1 MLADK
6 FWISS
11 KGEIL
16 WVVEDFKK
24 TILDNLEFFNLNE
37 SNASCKSAHKL
48 GFVEGEVDND
58 LLILRSTN
66 MKYLYETLNKIKE
79 HIEDI
84 KEIQFHL
91 LIDNKIMVRN
101 LNGKKE
107 IQLFLD
113 ERIFPRTGKYKF
125 LSEKQKKSFFTNIG
139 HIINNL
145 YAKKIKTNIISK

>member
-16 WVVEDFKK
+16 WVVEDFTK
-24 TILDNLEFFNLNE
+24 TIFKNLKFFNLNE

-48 GFVEGEVDND
+48 GFVEGEADDD

-66 MKYLYETLNKIKE
+66 MKYLYETLNKIKD

-84 KEIQFHL
+84 REVQFHL
-91 LIDNKIMVRN
+91 LMNDKIMVKN
-101 LNGKKE
+101 LKDKKE
-107 IQLFLD
+107 IQLFLN
-113 ERIFPRTGKYKF
+113 ERIFPRTGKYILLTK
-125 LSEKQKKSFFTNIG
+125 KQKKSFFTNIG

-145 YAKKIKTNIISK
+145 YVKKTKSNSTT

>member
-16 WVVEDFKK
+16 WVVEDFTK
-24 TILDNLEFFNLNE
+24 TIFKNLKFFNLNE
-37 SNASCKSAHKL
+37 SNAFCKSAHKL
-48 GFVEGEVDND
+48 GFVEGEADDD

-66 MKYLYETLNKIKE
+66 MKYLYETLNKIKD

-84 KEIQFHL
+84 REVQFHL
-91 LIDNKIMVRN
+91 LMDDKIMVKN
-101 LNGKKE
+101 LKGEKE
-107 IQLFLD
+107 IQLFLN
-113 ERIFPRTGKYKF
+113 ERIFPRTGKYILLTK
-125 LSEKQKKSFFTNIG
+125 KQKKSFFTNIG

-145 YAKKIKTNIISK
+145 YVKKTKSNSTT

>member
-6 FWISS
+6 FWINL

-16 WVVEDFKK
+16 WVVEDFTK
-24 TILDNLEFFNLNE
+24 TIFKNLKFFNLNE

-48 GFVEGEVDND
+48 GFVEGEADDD

-66 MKYLYETLNKIKE
+66 MKYLYETLNKIKD

-84 KEIQFHL
+84 REVQFHL
-91 LIDNKIMVRN
+91 LMNDKIMVKN
-101 LNGKKE
+101 LKDKKE
-107 IQLFLD
+107 IQLFLN
-113 ERIFPRTGKYKF
+113 ERIFPRTGKYILLTK
-125 LSEKQKKSFFTNIG
+125 KQKKSFFTNIG

-145 YAKKIKTNIISK
+145 YVKKTKSNSTT

>member
-6 FWISS
+6 FWINL

-16 WVVEDFKK
+16 WVVEDFKQ
-24 TILDNLEFFNLNE
+24 TILDNLEFFNLNN
-37 SNASCKSAHKL
+37 SNVSCKNAHKL
-48 GFVEGEVDND
+48 GFIEGEADD
-58 LLILRSTN
+58 DFLILRSTN
-66 MKYLYETLNKIKE
+66 MKYLYETLNKIKD

-84 KEIQFHL
+84 KEVQFHL
-91 LIDNKIMVRN
+91 LLDDKIMVRN

-113 ERIFPRTGKYKF
+113 ERIFPRTGKYIF
-125 LSEKQKKSFFTNIG
+125 LTKKQKRSFFTNIG

>member
-6 FWISS
+6 FWINL

-16 WVVEDFKK
+16 WVVEDFTK
-24 TILDNLEFFNLNE
+24 TIFKNLKFFNLNE

-48 GFVEGEVDND
+48 GFVEGEADDD

-66 MKYLYETLNKIKE
+66 MKYLYETLNKIKD

-84 KEIQFHL
+84 REVQFHL
-91 LIDNKIMVRN
+91 LMNDKIMVKN
-101 LNGKKE
+101 LKGEKE
-107 IQLFLD
+107 IQLFLN
-113 ERIFPRTGKYKF
+113 ERIFPRTGKYILLTK
-125 LSEKQKKSFFTNIG
+125 KQKKSFFTNIG

-145 YAKKIKTNIISK
+145 YVKKTKSNSTT

>member
-16 WVVEDFKK
+16 WVVEDFTK
-24 TILDNLEFFNLNE
+24 TIFKNLKFFNLNE

-48 GFVEGEVDND
+48 GFVEGEADDD

-66 MKYLYETLNKIKE
+66 MKYLYETLNKIKD

-84 KEIQFHL
+84 REVQFHL
-91 LIDNKIMVRN
+91 LMDDKIMVKN
-101 LNGKKE
+101 LKGEKE

-113 ERIFPRTGKYKF
+113 ERIFPRNGKYIF
-125 LSEKQKKSFFTNIG
+125 LTKKQKRSFFTNIG

-145 YAKKIKTNIISK
+145 YVKKTKSNSTT

>member
-16 WVVEDFKK
+16 WVVEDFTK
-24 TILDNLEFFNLNE
+24 TIFKNLKFFNLNE

-48 GFVEGEVDND
+48 GFVEGEADDD

-66 MKYLYETLNKIKE
+66 MKYLYETLNKIKD

-84 KEIQFHL
+84 REVQFHL
-91 LIDNKIMVRN
+91 LMDDKIMVKN
-101 LNGKKE
+101 LKGEKE

-113 ERIFPRTGKYKF
+113 ERIFPRNGKYIF
-125 LSEKQKKSFFTNIG
+125 LTKKQKRSFFTNIG

-145 YAKKIKTNIISK
+145 YVKKIKTNSIA